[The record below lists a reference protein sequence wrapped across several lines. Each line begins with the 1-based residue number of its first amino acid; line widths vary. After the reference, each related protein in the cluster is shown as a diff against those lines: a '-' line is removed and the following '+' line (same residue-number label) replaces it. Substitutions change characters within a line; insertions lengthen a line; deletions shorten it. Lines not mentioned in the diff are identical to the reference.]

1 MLVICAERAPAA
13 CGVHDA
19 GLCHGSMGLAHI
31 YNRFYQASGN
41 ERLRDAAR
49 RWFDHGLAQQ
59 HAHAAEAATPAVGGY
74 LQWMDVGGGV
84 EGWGGAAS
92 LLTGSGGI
100 ALALLAGLG
109 HEEPRWDRMLLVD
122 IPLT

>member
-1 MLVICAERAPAA
+1 MTCIVIESQ
-13 CGVHDA
+13 GYLTEYVT
-19 GLCHGSMGLAHI
+19 LSL
-31 YNRFYQASGN
+31 
-41 ERLRDAAR
+41 
-49 RWFDHGLAQQ
+49 
-59 HAHAAEAATPAVGGY
+59 HAAEAATPAVGGY